1 MATLDINLLVA
12 LDALLHEG
20 SVAKAAQRMNLSAP
34 AMSRTLTR
42 IREAIGDPV
51 FVRAGR
57 GLVPT
62 PRALA
67 MRERVRALVQEAE
80 ALLGPDA
87 ASHPSTFERVFTIR
101 VNDGVVAT
109 LGGDL
114 VRRARA
120 EAPSCVLRF
129 VAEGDEDVAALREGL
144 VDIDIGVQG
153 PLGPEVRV
161 QTIAEDAYVAIVGA
175 KSPLARGRMTLER
188 FAHADHVSVSRRGR
202 TRGPIDAQLEKAGL
216 SRRVVATVPN
226 LLAAA
231 ALVSQIDAIALVAES
246 VLRKVGTTMGVRRVQ
261 APFPL
266 GKVIVAQAWH
276 PRFDHDPAHA
286 WLRRTVKELAAQKPK
301 R

>member
-1 MATLDINLLVA
+1 MASLDINLLVA

-20 SVAKAAQRMNLSAP
+20 SVAKAAERMNLSAP

-80 ALLGPDA
+80 ALLGPGE
-87 ASHPSTFERVFTIR
+87 ASSPSTFERVFAIR
-101 VNDGVVAT
+101 VNDGVIAT
-109 LGGDL
+109 LGAEL

-120 EAPSCVLRF
+120 EAPNVVLRF

-161 QTIAEDAYVAIVGA
+161 QTLAEDGYAAIVGA

-188 FAHADHVSVSRRGR
+188 FARADHVSVSRRGR
-202 TRGPIDAQLEKAGL
+202 TKGPIDAELEKSGL
-216 SRRVVATVPN
+216 SRRVIATVPN

-246 VLRKVGTTMGVRRVQ
+246 FVRAVGPTMGVKRIQ

-266 GKVIVAQAWH
+266 GKVVVAQAWH

-286 WLRRTVKELAAQKPK
+286 WLRRTVKEIASGKSK
-301 R
+301 H

>member
-1 MATLDINLLVA
+1 MASLDINLLVA
-12 LDALLHEG
+12 LDALLNEG
-20 SVAKAAQRMNLSAP
+20 SVAKAAERMNLSAP

-42 IREAIGDPV
+42 IREATGDPV

-80 ALLGPDA
+80 ALLGPGEA
-87 ASHPSTFERVFTIR
+87 ASPSTFERVFAIR

-109 LGGDL
+109 LGAEL
-114 VRRARA
+114 VRRARL
-120 EAPSCVLRF
+120 EAPNVVLRF

-161 QTIAEDAYVAIVGA
+161 QTLAEDANTAIVGA

-188 FAHADHVSVSRRGR
+188 FARADHVSVSRRGR
-202 TRGPIDAQLEKAGL
+202 TKGPIDAELEKSGL

-231 ALVSQIDAIALVAES
+231 ALVRRIDAIALVAES
-246 VLRKVGTTMGVRRVQ
+246 FVRAVGPTMGVKPIQ

-286 WLRRTVKELAAQKPK
+286 WLRRTVKDIASRKPK